1 MKYYIYSDDTKEFVG
16 EGIAQESP
24 REPGVFLLPR
34 NATFV
39 KPAEAPEGMVQ
50 CWRDNAWELVEDNR
64 GAEFWNTGDKWDT
77 PPQKMTVLGP
87 FPDGA
92 LLSPPEKSPE
102 ELTAEAMRQAKASR
116 SDAVSRITVEV
127 DGMMFDGDEKSQ
139 DRMSRAITMFT
150 SSGLPADTTTAWVLA
165 DNTVAKV
172 TIDQLTQALLL
183 AGQKQT
189 ELWTIPYED
198 AA

>member
-1 MKYYIYSDDTKEFVG
+1 MKYGIVENHKFILIDDDLQRLKNTLPFMPKWKETD
-16 EGIAQESP
+16 IAPYEDSEIEQGYDGAWYEKGYAP
-24 REPGVFLLPR
+24 DE
-34 NATFV
+34 
-39 KPAEAPEGMVQ
+39 PAEVT
-50 CWRDNAWELVEDNR
+50 L
-64 GAEFWNTGDKWDT
+64 
-77 PPQKMTVLGP
+77 QK
-87 FPDGA
+87 
-92 LLSPPEKSPE
+92 
-102 ELTAEAMRQAKASR
+102 AKAER

-127 DGMMFDGDEKSQ
+127 DGMIFDGDEKSQ

-165 DNTVAKV
+165 DNTVAQV

-189 ELWTIPYED
+189 ELWTQPYED